1 MKTFRFAIVL
11 ILMMGIGTIAG
22 IAGPVRN
29 SGVSLPAPGTMERRA
44 ILEGLRYWVR
54 THLGLKV
61 RFVVRH
67 LKVKSGWAW
76 VVTEPQSPDGTQRYE
91 PLSALLK
98 KGKNCWAVVA
108 VPSGECAAADDPERA
123 CRQSDRGFVRTVT
136 GAPLFVPVEI
146 FR

>member
-1 MKTFRFAIVL
+1 MKSFHYRVVL
-11 ILMMGIGTIAG
+11 AFIMGIGVISG
-22 IAGPVRN
+22 VAGPLKETGLSV
-29 SGVSLPAPGTMERRA
+29 PAPGTMERRA
-44 ILEGLRYWVR
+44 ILDGLRHWVR
-54 THLGLKV
+54 MRLGHEV

-76 VVTEPQSPDGTQRYE
+76 VVTEPQSPDGTQRFE

-123 CRQSDRGFVRTVT
+123 CRQSDREFIRAVT
-136 GAPLFVPVEI
+136 GAPLFVPAEI

>member
-1 MKTFRFAIVL
+1 MKSLSFAIVL
-11 ILMMGIGTIAG
+11 TLMMGIGTGSCA
-22 IAGPVRN
+22 AGPLRN

-44 ILEGLRYWVR
+44 ILDGLRYWVR

-67 LKVKSGWAW
+67 LKVKSDWAW
-76 VVTEPQSPDGTQRYE
+76 VVTEPQSPDGKEKYE

-98 KGKNCWAVVA
+98 KGKNCWTVVA
-108 VPSGECAAADDPERA
+108 VPSGECAAADDPERS
-123 CRQSDRGFVRTVT
+123 CRQSEREFIRAVT

-146 FR
+146 FQ

>member
-1 MKTFRFAIVL
+1 MKSLSFAIVL
-11 ILMMGIGTIAG
+11 TLMMAIGTGSGA
-22 IAGPVRN
+22 AGPLRN

-44 ILEGLRYWVR
+44 ILDDLRYWVR

-123 CRQSDRGFVRTVT
+123 CRQSEHEFIRAVT